1 MAQCL
6 YLQEQQNQNQNKMK
20 NLLLILAVTFL
31 FSFQLQ
37 TDKNLSR
44 VNQERGFY
52 IFTDATPV
60 NEYEVLGEVKNGIS
74 IGGTSQYN
82 DVKAKLINKCRKDF
96 PTGDGIIFSFTTG
109 AADHATVIKFK

>member
-6 YLQEQQNQNQNKMK
+6 YLHTKLKPMK
-20 NLLLILAVTFL
+20 NLLLIAAVTTLL

-60 NEYEVLGEVKNGIS
+60 NEYEVLGEVKNGMS
-74 IGGTSQYN
+74 IAGSSQYN
-82 DVKAKLINKCRKDF
+82 DVKAKLISKCRKDF